1 MKTLKEYLNLVESNS
16 FSNAMKKAIAA
27 HERGDQ
33 KRARYHLENAKTA
46 RYSLKSTDVNKDPD
60 LHKKYKE
67 LRDKY
72 ASTGGN
78 FDIKHD
84 MVGSAKATKDS
95 VNENAYM
102 SKIEG
107 GRGEG
112 KGFGDK
118 DTTVDDHLSAM
129 KYHSREYQKA
139 MKAKEDALARHHG
152 MKYHK
157 HKEQIETLGNV
168 GNYKKD

>member
-1 MKTLKEYLNLVESNS
+1 MKDPLRKRSNLVESNS

-27 HERGDQ
+27 HERGDK
-33 KRARYHLENAKTA
+33 KRARYHLENAKN
-46 RYSLKSTDVNKDPD
+46 SLKSTDVNKDPD

-84 MVGSAKATKDS
+84 MVGSAKVIKDS
-95 VNENAYM
+95 VNE
-102 SKIEG
+102 
-107 GRGEG
+107 
-112 KGFGDK
+112 
-118 DTTVDDHLSAM
+118 
-129 KYHSREYQKA
+129 
-139 MKAKEDALARHHG
+139 
-152 MKYHK
+152 
-157 HKEQIETLGNV
+157 KEQIETLGNV